1 MRTEGPIVNG
11 KEATL
16 AWYHSNLN
24 PWPLTGV
31 VPASPWATFR
41 ERLLMR
47 KPSLRSVGPPK
58 VYGEMGHLGWGGGG
72 CPAYL
77 TGPSADPPAYT
88 QSFTGRDYRWPLLL
102 LMVPAYEEKHLE
114 LWSNGL
120 GG

>member
-47 KPSLRSVGPPK
+47 KPSLRSLGPPK
-58 VYGEMGHLGWGGGG
+58 VYGGMGSPWVGGVLPGL
-72 CPAYL
+72 PNRTFRRPKPTHA
-77 TGPSADPPAYT
+77 
-88 QSFTGRDYRWPLLL
+88 QSR
-102 LMVPAYEEKHLE
+102 
-114 LWSNGL
+114 NGA
-120 GG
+120 